1 MKWTQLLST
10 QRFKISNG
18 KVVKVYTDS
27 SREAVNN
34 SRSGFLIDY
43 DRVVFSGSFRRL
55 GRKTQVHP
63 FSESDYTHN
72 RLTHSVEV
80 ASVGRSIGNQLG
92 LMLMIENE
100 LPDSIKPMDIGS
112 IVQVA
117 CLAHDMGNPPFG
129 HIGEEALRAWFRSS
143 DNARYLLGMSQQ
155 EINDLQTYE
164 GNAHTVRIVTSL
176 EMYKSSGGM
185 RLTAASIGS
194 LIKYPWTSSAPQG
207 RTKFNIYQTELHLMH
222 HVFKELGIEQISDN
236 TWLRHPLSYLME
248 ASDDICYAILDLE
261 DAVEIGVLTE
271 KDVEKILKPILHKE
285 NITRDRKLTSMQ
297 YCRML
302 RGKAIGCA
310 IDNVAHTFFKY
321 RQEIMQG
328 DFQAKDLLSVCR
340 SEVSEAIKNAKQLA
354 RDKIFMH
361 PNKLMTEIA
370 GFPCLGSILSLLI
383 PATYEYVKLQNK
395 QEINSQHRLALKLLK
410 EDPIL
415 ETDSLYTAYMKVLDF
430 VGGLTDNAAA
440 KMAREVSGIGMIK

>member
-1 MKWTQLLST
+1 MQWAQLLST
-10 QRFKISNG
+10 QRFKIRDG
-18 KVVKVYTDS
+18 KVVKAYTNS
-27 SREAVNN
+27 SKEGVEAL
-34 SRSGFLIDY
+34 RSDFLIDY

-63 FSESDYTHN
+63 FAENDHTHN

-92 LMLMIENE
+92 AMIQDE
-100 LPDSIKPMDIGS
+100 LPASIEPMDIGS

-129 HIGEEALRAWFRSS
+129 HTGEEALRAWFRDSE
-143 DNARYLLGMSQQ
+143 NAKYLLGMSMQ

-164 GNAHTVRIVTSL
+164 GNAHTVRIVTNL
-176 EMYKSSGGM
+176 EMYKNSGGM
-185 RLTAASIGS
+185 RLTSACIGS
-194 LIKYPWTSSAPQG
+194 LVKYPWTSSAPKG
-207 RTKFNIYQTELHLMH
+207 RIKFNFYQTELDLMH
-222 HVFKELGIEQISDN
+222 SVFEELGIRQISEN
-236 TWLRHPLSYLME
+236 MWARHPLSYLME
-248 ASDDICYAILDLE
+248 AADDICYAFLDLE
-261 DAVEIGVLTE
+261 DAVDMGVLTE
-271 KDVEKILKPILHKE
+271 NDVENVLNPIIHE
-285 NITRDRKLTSMQ
+285 VMNRNGLTPMQ

-302 RGKAIGCA
+302 RGKAIGNA
-310 IDNVAHTFFKY
+310 IKDVAHTFVKHK
-321 RQEIMQG
+321 QEIMHG
-328 DFQAKDLLSVCR
+328 DFQPKDLLSVC
-340 SEVSEAIKNAKQLA
+340 SVEVSEGIENAKQLA

-361 PNKLMTEIA
+361 PNKIMTEIA
-370 GFPCLGSILSLLI
+370 AFPCLGSILSLLI
-383 PATYEYVKLQNK
+383 PAAFEYVKLENK
-395 QEINSQHRLALKLLK
+395 QEINVQHRLALKLLK